1 MATHSQ
7 IAANRENSL
16 SSTGPQTETGKQH
29 SSRNAVTHGLFTL
42 CDFVRPEE
50 QPEYDRFCAAFQS
63 DLNPTGALEE
73 TFVMTIIGASWRL
86 RRCALVESDMSGI
99 FSLDPMEDQAASR
112 IQGSVDRAR
121 SQAFRIL
128 RQSTGELRRLQTERA
143 IRNQNPSALDES
155 SLERS
160 SLPGLA
166 SYRDVARA
174 INASTQSDSSR
185 LASNCIHSVATPRS
199 AACPCGSGAKFKRCC
214 GKTAPPV
221 LQTAA

>member
-29 SSRNAVTHGLFTL
+29 SSRNAVTFGLFTL

-50 QPEYDRFCAAFQS
+50 QPEYDHFCAAFQS

-86 RRCALVESDMSGI
+86 RRCALVESDMAGI
-99 FSLDPMEDQAASR
+99 FSLDPMEDQAGSR
-112 IQGSVDRAR
+112 IQCSVDRAR

-128 RQSTGELRRLQTERA
+128 RQSTAELRRLQTERA
-143 IRNQNPSALDES
+143 IRNQNP
-155 SLERS
+155 
-160 SLPGLA
+160 
-166 SYRDVARA
+166 DVTRA
-174 INASTQSDSSR
+174 TNASTQSGSSR

-214 GKTAPPV
+214 GQTAPPV
-221 LQTAA
+221 LQSAA